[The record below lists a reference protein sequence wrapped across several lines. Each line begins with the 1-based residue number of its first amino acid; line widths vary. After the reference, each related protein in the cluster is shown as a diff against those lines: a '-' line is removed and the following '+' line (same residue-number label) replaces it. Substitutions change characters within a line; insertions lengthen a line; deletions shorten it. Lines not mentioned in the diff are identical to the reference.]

1 MLKYIFNCRLEQH
14 IQPLE
19 ERVGG
24 LMKMARDLT
33 ERIVWPRR
41 PLSAAAGASPEL
53 SQIHSGGDN
62 SEDPLNQMPR

>member
-1 MLKYIFNCRLEQH
+1 MLKDSLNCRLEQH

-41 PLSAAAGASPEL
+41 PLSAAGTGPEL